1 MKIFSYLLL
10 LLFLFACKRDLT
22 NTTNKCVLLY
32 EGVEYSCVCREI
44 DEKKQGMTSCY
55 YENGELFLTRNYI
68 NDTLNGLEKV
78 YYPNGNI
85 KSEMRFEKGM
95 PVGMAKK
102 FFQNGQINE
111 YLYFFKGDSL
121 ASYHKVWDAEG
132 NLVASKLPVTIEFNG
147 QPTNKIEPVS
157 FMDSFD
163 VVLQLEYSEYDTC
176 YAMVVINDVSNSI
189 TMNDTVFNNSTV
201 LHYSNIS
208 KSIGEHHVKGTF
220 YEILPP
226 NLIGGVIPF
235 EFKYV
240 VR

>member
-1 MKIFSYLLL
+1 MKMFFYFLL
-10 LLFLFACKRDLT
+10 LLFLFTCKRNGT
-22 NTTNKCVLLY
+22 NSSSNCVLLF
-32 EGVEYSCVCREI
+32 EGVKYNCACREI
-44 DEKKQGMTSCY
+44 DGEKEGITSCY
-55 YENGELFLTRNYI
+55 NKNGILFLTRNYV
-68 NDTLNGLEKV
+68 NDILNGQEKA

-85 KSEMRFEKGM
+85 KSEMMFENAM
-95 PVGMAKK
+95 PVGVAKK
-102 FFQNGQINE
+102 FFPNGQINE
-111 YLYFFKGDSL
+111 YLYFFKGDSM
-121 ASYHKVWDAEG
+121 ASYHKVWDVEG

-226 NLIGGVIPF
+226 NLIGGVTPF
-235 EFKYV
+235 EFQYV
-240 VR
+240 VK